1 VVNEPT
7 ACGSWS
13 PSLGVEVPIADIDGV
28 AVRIG
33 EADVVAFLRLA
44 VGEPEAFPSRRIMV
58 RDVDGNTLY
67 LAQ

>member
-1 VVNEPT
+1 MVPLVY
-7 ACGSWS
+7 
-13 PSLGVEVPIADIDGV
+13 LGVEVPVADIDGV

-33 EADVVAFLRLA
+33 GADVVAFLRLA